1 MPDRRCYLWPLGA
14 ALFAALTAGQSLAA
28 APSSRP
34 IGVATEA
41 RPGPIPGGFDLPNGW
56 RITPAGK
63 AVADL
68 NDLVL
73 KLSPSPDGRV
83 IAAVNSG
90 YLPHGLSL
98 IDARSHKVVQS
109 IRLKST
115 WLGLAWAA
123 DGKTLYVS
131 GGNANG
137 EKKEAA
143 TIAPIYALAYRAGRL
158 ALQPGGDLTDPTLTK
173 DKVWWAGLEFDAR
186 RGLLYAVNRGTSKD
200 QPSEVVVFDAR
211 TGAVVDRIPVGVTP
225 YEARLSADG
234 RRLFVSNW
242 ADRTV
247 SVIDAVTRKPLKTIA
262 VGANPNDMLATPDGR
277 LFVVCSGDNTVAVI
291 DVRTLQVSET
301 LSTALYAKAPEGS
314 TPNALAYDAGRKL
327 LFAANADNNDV
338 AVIDVGDRKRSAV
351 EGFIPTGWYP
361 SALAVAEKGAALYVG
376 AAKGEAAYPDPRG
389 PESPLAIKRG
399 GDYSIKTLQTSSVER
414 VALSGLR
421 RRLQAYSAQ
430 AYANSPYTTE
440 RLTAARPP
448 TARTVIPAKVGQGS
462 PIKHVIYII
471 RENRSYD
478 QVLGDLART
487 NGDARLAIFGRKVT
501 PNAHAI
507 AEQFVALDNCYA
519 DGEVSEDGHSWSDG
533 AYATDQNE
541 KSWPANYGGHS
552 QGAVRSLA
560 YMPAA
565 GYLWDA
571 ARRAGK
577 TYRTY
582 GEYAVR
588 VSTGAA
594 TMEALTGVSG
604 LVGHVAPDY
613 KNWEVRD
620 TENARTFIREFDAFE
635 AAYDSPDPAK
645 RLPNFSIMGLP
656 HDHTNGTA
664 PGAFTPAAMVAEND
678 LALGRI
684 VERVSHSRYWPETA
698 IFVIEDDAQD
708 GPDHV
713 DARRT
718 VCLAISPY
726 IKRHTVDS
734 TLYSTSSMVRTI
746 ELLLGLKPLSQYDA
760 AATPFYAAFAGTPD
774 LTPFTARPAETD
786 IDLKNTPQSYG
797 ARDSARMD
805 FSEADRAPMHRLNEI
820 IWKSVRGADSPM
832 PPPVHRYRALVDAT
846 TPGDS
851 R

>member
-1 MPDRRCYLWPLGA
+1 MVGA
-14 ALFAALTAGQSLAA
+14 ATKEQ
-28 APSSRP
+28 
-34 IGVATEA
+34 
-41 RPGPIPGGFDLPNGW
+41 PGPIPGGFDLPNGW

-63 AVADL
+63 VVADL

-73 KLSPSPDGRV
+73 KVSPSPDGRV

-98 IDARSHKVVQS
+98 IDTRTHRVVQS
-109 IRLKST
+109 IGLKST
-115 WLGLAWAA
+115 WLGLAWAT
-123 DGKTLYVS
+123 DGRTLYVS

-137 EKKEAA
+137 EKKVAA
-143 TIAPIYALAYRAGRL
+143 SVAPIYALRYQDGRL
-158 ALQPGGDLTDPTLTK
+158 TPDTVRQLNDPTLTK
-173 DKVWWAGLEFDAR
+173 DKVWWAGLEYDGR

-200 QPSEVVVFDAR
+200 QPSTVVVFDPKS
-211 TGAVVDRIPVGVTP
+211 GAVRDRITVGVTP

-247 SVIDAVTRKPLKTIA
+247 SVIDAATRKPIKTIA
-262 VGANPNDMLATPDGR
+262 VGPNPNDMLATPDGR
-277 LFVVCSGDNTVAVI
+277 LFVVCSGDNTIAVI
-291 DVRTLQVSET
+291 DARTLEVTET
-301 LSTALYAKAPEGS
+301 VSTALYANAPEGS
-314 TPNALAYDAGRKL
+314 TPNALAYDAKRRL

-338 AVIDVGDRKRSAV
+338 AVIDVHDLKHSEV

-361 SALAVAEKGAALYVG
+361 SALTVAEAGAALYVG
-376 AAKGEAAYPDPRG
+376 SSKGQAAYADPKGPD
-389 PESPLAIKRG
+389 SPLATRRG
-399 GDYSIKTLQTSSVER
+399 GDESIKTLQRSTVER
-414 VALSGLR
+414 VSLATLR
-421 RRLQAYSAQ
+421 TRLKRYSAQ
-430 AYANSPYTTE
+430 VYANSPYTTE
-440 RLTAARPP
+440 RLTSARAPSAP
-448 TARTVIPAKVGQGS
+448 TVIPAKVGLGS
-462 PIKHVIYII
+462 PIKHVIYIV
-471 RENRSYD
+471 RENRTYD
-478 QVLGDLART
+478 QLLGDLPRA
-487 NGDARLAIFGRKVT
+487 NGDPRLAIFGRKVT

-507 AEQFVALDNCYA
+507 AEEFVTLDNCYA

-552 QGAVRSLA
+552 QGAIRSLA

-588 VSTGAA
+588 VSTGDSK
-594 TMEALTGVSG
+594 MQALFGVSG

-613 KNWEVRD
+613 KNWDARD
-620 TENARTFIREFDAFE
+620 TENAKTFIREFDDYE
-635 AAYDSPDPAK
+635 AAYDSADPAK
-645 RLPNFSIMGLP
+645 RLPNFIIMGLP
-656 HDHTNGTA
+656 HDHTNGSKA
-664 PGAFTPAAMVAEND
+664 GAFTPAAMVAEND
-678 LALGRI
+678 LALGQI
-684 VERVSHSRYWPETA
+684 VERVSHSRYWPQTA

-726 IKRHTVDS
+726 IKRRTVDS
-734 TLYSTSSMVRTI
+734 TLYSTSSMLRTM

-760 AATPFYAAFAGTPD
+760 AASPFYAAFSDKPD
-774 LTPFTARPAETD
+774 LTPFAARPAD
-786 IDLKNTPQSYG
+786 IDLNAKNDTQSYG
-797 ARDSARMD
+797 ARDSAKMD
-805 FSEADRAPMHRLNEI
+805 FSDVDRAPMHRLNEI
-820 IWKSVRGADSPM
+820 LWKSVRGADSPM
-832 PPPVHRYRALVDAT
+832 PPPVHRYRALVDVSKST
-846 TPGDS
+846 EQ
-851 R
+851 